1 MLIAQR
7 DGPSPVAEVSP
18 GAAAWQIVSR
28 WLDPRTTTHRAP
40 KLHPVSAGDLVL
52 VLPSLYSVLIN
63 TAGWS
68 CDGSYFEHWLELWQA
83 AATAPGLWRAGL
95 WRGGLEPAPWPY
107 FEPFFGLGLKCQATT
122 LSSANC
128 SLCRHLIS
136 TVTEPPCDPVDTI
149 VQKIMFN
156 KPEKT
161 ILL

>member
-28 WLDPRTTTHRAP
+28 WLDPWTTTHRAP

-83 AATAPGLWRAGL
+83 AATTPCLWRAGH
-95 WRGGLEPAPWPY
+95 WGGALEPETWPC
-107 FEPFFGLGLKCQATT
+107 FEPIFCFSLKCWTVVSATT
-122 LSSANC
+122 LFSANC

-136 TVTEPPCDPVDTI
+136 TVTEPVTQWI
-149 VQKIMFN
+149 
-156 KPEKT
+156 
-161 ILL
+161 ILFRN